1 MVSVMSAQACDSLGG
16 VGSSVRGASVGGSL
30 AIVKSSSSLQPLVLA
45 LGEGASPAAYLGRV
59 IAAITSSSVLPA
71 LPGDGGASPAVLEVA
86 RRPDERR
93 V

>member
-30 AIVKSSSSLQPLVLA
+30 AIVKSSSLQPLVLA

-71 LPGDGGASPAVLEVA
+71 LPGDCGASHAVLEVA